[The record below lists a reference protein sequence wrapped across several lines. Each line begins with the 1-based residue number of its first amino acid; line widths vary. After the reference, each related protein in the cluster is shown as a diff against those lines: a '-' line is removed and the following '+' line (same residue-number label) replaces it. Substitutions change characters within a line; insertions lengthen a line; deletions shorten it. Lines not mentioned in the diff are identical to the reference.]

1 MIPESD
7 GDLTLITLKAMQFD
21 ALVGIL
27 PNEITNPQPIEV
39 DIVLTVERAERIDIQ
54 HILDYRLAYDVVAGV
69 VSAGHVD
76 LLEKM
81 AESIATLILA
91 LPRVRAARIS
101 IRKMR
106 VLLPGPLAY
115 AEVAIERHRG

>member
-1 MIPESD
+1 LTPESD
-7 GDLTLITLKAMQFD
+7 RDLTVVTLKAMQFN

-27 PNEITNPQPIEV
+27 PSEITVPQPIEV
-39 DIVLTVERAERIDIQ
+39 DLVLSVERAEKIDAQ

-76 LLEKM
+76 LLEKL
-81 AESIATLILA
+81 AESIAALVLA
-91 LPRVRAARIS
+91 LPLVSGVRVS

-106 VLLPGPLAY
+106 VSLPGPLAY
-115 AEVAIERHRG
+115 AEVAIERQRG

>member
-1 MIPESD
+1 MTPED
-7 GDLTLITLKAMQFD
+7 DRDLTVITLKGMQFN

-27 PNEITNPQPIEV
+27 PSEITNPQPIEV
-39 DIVLTVERAERIDIQ
+39 DLVLSVERAEEIDAH

-81 AESIATLILA
+81 AESIASLTLV
-91 LPRVRAARIS
+91 LPRARAVRVS

-106 VLLPGPLAY
+106 VALPGPLAY
-115 AEVAIERHRG
+115 AEVAIERRRG

>member
-1 MIPESD
+1 
-7 GDLTLITLKAMQFD
+7 MQFN

-27 PNEITNPQPIEV
+27 LPSEITNPQPIEV
-39 DIVLTVERAERIDIQ
+39 DLVLSVERSEMIDAQ

-76 LLEKM
+76 LLEKI
-81 AESIATLILA
+81 AESIASLALA
-91 LPRVRAARIS
+91 LPRVRVARVS

-106 VLLPGPLAY
+106 VSLPGPLAY
-115 AEVAIERHRG
+115 AEVAIERRRG

>member
-1 MIPESD
+1 MD
-7 GDLTLITLKAMQFD
+7 RDLTVITLKAMQFN

-27 PNEITNPQPIEV
+27 PKEITDPQPIEV
-39 DIVLTVERAERIDIQ
+39 DLVLNVERSEKIDAQ

-81 AESIATLILA
+81 AESIASLVLA
-91 LPRVRAARIS
+91 LPRVRSARVS

-106 VLLPGPLAY
+106 VALPGPLKY
-115 AEVAIERHRG
+115 AEVTIERRRG

>member
-1 MIPESD
+1 LTPESD
-7 GDLTLITLKAMQFD
+7 SDLTVITLKGMQFS

-27 PNEITNPQPIEV
+27 PSEITSPQPIEV
-39 DIVLTVERAERIDIQ
+39 DLVLSVQRSAKIDAQ

-76 LLEKM
+76 FLEKM
-81 AESIATLILA
+81 AESIASLVLA
-91 LPRVRAARIS
+91 LPRVRMARVS

-106 VLLPGPLAY
+106 VTLPGPLAY
-115 AEVAIERHRG
+115 AEVAIERRRG

>member
-1 MIPESD
+1 
-7 GDLTLITLKAMQFD
+7 MQFN

-27 PNEITNPQPIEV
+27 PGEITNPQPIEV
-39 DIVLTVERAERIDIQ
+39 DIVLSIERSEKIDAQ
-54 HILDYRLAYDVVAGV
+54 HILDYRLAYDAVAGA

-81 AESIATLILA
+81 AESIATLVLA
-91 LPRVRAARIS
+91 WPRVRAARIS

-106 VLLPGPLAY
+106 VALPGPLAY
-115 AEVAIERHRG
+115 AEVSLDRRRD